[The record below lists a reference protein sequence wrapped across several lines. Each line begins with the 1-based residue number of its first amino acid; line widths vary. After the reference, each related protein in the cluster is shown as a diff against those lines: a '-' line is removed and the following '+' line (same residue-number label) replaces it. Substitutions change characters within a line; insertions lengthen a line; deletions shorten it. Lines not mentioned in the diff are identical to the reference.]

1 MCFGKERVERECS
14 TGFFFNPRIGQCDRP
29 ENVDCTPDTSH
40 LPSIE
45 CPKNNQVEFLPSL
58 HACKSYF
65 VCAAGRPSLHNCTR
79 GLIFD
84 IETNR
89 CTTKGRCLLDY
100 QPECTKNAAFLP
112 HIYDCRHYYFC
123 INNQPVLR
131 ACAPGLL
138 FDIASLQCNLDP
150 LATCAAPPRP
160 SQPIWPNKKPARNII
175 LWTFEFQSNLLPL
188 RLWKQKLTKK
198 KINCNK
204 IPLGSSKSTIVRA
217 LLFPPISWHRELKE
231 RRLVG
236 SVSNGG
242 HQCVCRVHFSF
253 LSFSCAH
260 FHDFINHVI
269 RSLVYGFQFTKLYV
283 IVKYNQ
289 WCWLN
294 LSESRMFILFNG

>member
-1 MCFGKERVERECS
+1 MVHFRAAENGKKMTTAHHARNTAFSKRPTKPPVRASFSAIMVSRRYTIAAPACISVLIVAFASIVLLHTVISVDTIRIQLNFGHMKEVAPGKVFDNKNCNVRNSYLTYFGRYIVCFGKERVERECS
-14 TGFFFNPRIGQCDRP
+14 SGFFFNPRIGQCDRP

-100 QPECTKNAAFLP
+100 QPECTKNAEFLP

-123 INNQPVLR
+123 INDQPVLR

-175 LWTFEFQSNLLPL
+175 LWTSEF
-188 RLWKQKLTKK
+188 
-198 KINCNK
+198 
-204 IPLGSSKSTIVRA
+204 
-217 LLFPPISWHRELKE
+217 
-231 RRLVG
+231 
-236 SVSNGG
+236 
-242 HQCVCRVHFSF
+242 
-253 LSFSCAH
+253 
-260 FHDFINHVI
+260 
-269 RSLVYGFQFTKLYV
+269 
-283 IVKYNQ
+283 
-289 WCWLN
+289 
-294 LSESRMFILFNG
+294 